1 MKKMLLCVLILVMS
15 LSMVACKAKEAMN
28 PIVLA
33 TTTSTEQTG
42 LLSAI
47 IPVFTEKTGI
57 EVKVVAVGTG
67 QALEMGKTG
76 DADVVLVH
84 AKVSEEAFVAEGF
97 GVERFDVMY
106 NDFVLVGTEQLPEAF
121 SNDII
126 GALKHVYDEELTF
139 VSRGDDSGTH
149 KKELA
154 LWKLAEVEPSGDWYL
169 SAGKGMGEVLQMAD
183 EKLAYTL
190 TDRGTYLSMKASLEL
205 EVVVEKAKD
214 LLNQYGV
221 IAVNPEKNPGV
232 HLKEAQM
239 FVEWMLSAET
249 QKLIGEFGVEEFGQP
264 LFMPNAK

>member
-1 MKKMLLCVLILVMS
+1 MKRLFVGLMAMILS
-15 LSMVACKAKEAMN
+15 LSMVGCKAKETMN
-28 PIVLA
+28 PIILA

-42 LLSAI
+42 LLDAI
-47 IPVFTEKTGI
+47 VPVFTEETGV

-84 AKVSEEAFVAEGF
+84 AKASEEAFVEDGY

-106 NDFVLVGTEQLPEAF
+106 NDFVLVGAEPLPEALT
-121 SNDII
+121 NDII
-126 GALKHVYDEELTF
+126 GALKYIYDEKATF

-154 LWKLAEVEPSGDWYL
+154 LWKLAELEPSGDWYL
-169 SAGKGMGEVLQMAD
+169 SAGKGMGDVLQMAD
-183 EKLAYTL
+183 EKLAFTL

-205 EVVVEKAKD
+205 EVVVEKADD

-232 HLKEAQM
+232 HLDEAQL
-239 FVEWMLSAET
+239 FVEWLLSAET
-249 QKLIGEFGVEEFGQP
+249 QKLIGEFGVEAFGQP
-264 LFMPNAK
+264 LFVPNAK